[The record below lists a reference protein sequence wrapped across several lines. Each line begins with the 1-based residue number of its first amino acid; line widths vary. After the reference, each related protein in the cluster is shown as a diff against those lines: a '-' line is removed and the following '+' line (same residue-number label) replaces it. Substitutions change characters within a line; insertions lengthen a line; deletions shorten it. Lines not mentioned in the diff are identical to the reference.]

1 MKNIFIS
8 VGMPRTGSSYI
19 QTCLSLN
26 HKKLESEGVLYP
38 KPGNINIAASGKK
51 TAGNGVLLLDENHEL
66 EIGEKASIYHSERLF
81 TALSAEDFGPLKT
94 LVKSLKKRNV
104 NPVFIIYG
112 RNIISHSFS
121 EYADRVYRNSSLIPY
136 NMFVTEKYKSLQL
149 LSDWVEALALLEV
162 DYKFY
167 NYSNINENIFD
178 HFISKACSLSN
189 IAKLDNFP
197 NHVNVSLPR
206 QEVALYQMANA
217 FFVKN
222 NQKESQIVK
231 QLGNKILVNSLK
243 DVDDK
248 SASKKPTNSNSFL
261 SKLFSKNSAEK
272 QTKFNGSI
280 ESNYYPISKETVKK
294 INETYEPLIKS
305 INSHLPG
312 NEKLLIE
319 DLDMIKV
326 FSYEHLYISK
336 KSLKALITSI
346 NQGFIED
353 LPSENQ
359 N

>member
-8 VGMPRTGSSYI
+8 IGMPRTGSSYI

-38 KPGNINIAASGKK
+38 KTGNINIAASGKR
-51 TAGNGVLLLDENHEL
+51 TAGNGVLLLDENYEI

-94 LVKSLKKRNV
+94 LVKLLKKRNV

-112 RNIISHSFS
+112 RDIISHSFS
-121 EYADRVYRNSSLIPY
+121 DYADRVLRNASLMPY
-136 NMFVTEKYKSLQL
+136 DIFVTEKYNSPQI
-149 LSDWVEALALLEV
+149 LSGWVKALSLLEV

-189 IAKLDNFP
+189 IGKLDVFP
-197 NHVNVSLPR
+197 NHINVSLPR

-217 FFVKN
+217 FFIKN
-222 NQKESQIVK
+222 NQKESKIVA
-231 QLGNKILVNSLK
+231 QLGKKILINSLK
-243 DVDDK
+243 DVDEK
-248 SASKKPTNSNSFL
+248 TALKKPTNNNSFL
-261 SKLFSKNSAEK
+261 SKLFSKNSSYKE
-272 QTKFNGSI
+272 TKFNGSV

-305 INSHLPG
+305 INSNLPG

-319 DLDMIKV
+319 DLDMIKA
-326 FSYEHLYISK
+326 SPDEHLYLSK
-336 KSLKALITSI
+336 KSLKALFVSI
-346 NQGFIED
+346 SQGFIETP
-353 LPSENQ
+353 PSEN
-359 N
+359 